1 MLEKMDKD
9 LAVVRKFVLQQMN
22 EAENFCM
29 EHREKKDRQY
39 WVCKGAVMEL
49 QRILDV
55 VEKLYSLE
63 EIKGKYKVMN
73 TFLLRK
79 YDMEL

>member
-9 LAVVRKFVLQQMN
+9 LSIVRKFVLQQMN

-29 EHREKKDRQY
+29 MHKEKDRQY
-39 WVCKGAVMEL
+39 WVSKGAVMEL
-49 QRILDV
+49 RRVLDV
-55 VEKLYSLE
+55 VEKIYSLE
-63 EIKGKYKVMN
+63 EIKGKYRVMN
-73 TFLLRK
+73 AFLVNK